1 MISGTVFV
9 GADLL
14 REKGKADRQQHLRFE
29 AVLLDAEGVATL
41 EEGADVES
49 HFALGARNVRLGRPN
64 AQPAAR
70 GQVFQDRILES
81 ATSSTDNSQL

>member
-1 MISGTVFV
+1 MVSGTVFV

-14 REKGKADRQQHLRFE
+14 CEKGKADWQQHVRFE
-29 AVLLDAEGVATL
+29 AVLLDAERVAAL

-49 HFALGARNVRLGRPN
+49 HFALGARNVSLGRPN

-81 ATSSTDNSQL
+81 AANSTDKSQL